1 MSRGS
6 ITGTIERV
14 AGLFLALFVCATVFA
29 QGERGA
35 LNGIITDQSSAVV
48 AGAEVVAT
56 NIETNVET
64 KTTTTDAGVYRLP
77 YLPSGKY
84 KITVKAQ
91 GFQTAVLNDVNL
103 FVAQTLTIDIKLTA
117 GQVTEQMTVAG
128 TAPLLE
134 TGTAE
139 IGRYVTKKEFDTWPV
154 AVGDGRRQ
162 IQTFIFTSL
171 PGSVGETFQGSING
185 GQYYSH
191 EILIEGM
198 PLGRFDLQGGS
209 NNEFSPSAETISEFK
224 VQSGTVGA
232 QYGGGQTSVANF
244 AIKSGGN
251 DFHGSAYNYIQ
262 NDALRAN
269 SFNNKASGIDPATGL
284 ERRPRP
290 PFKLLNYGGSVT
302 GPVWIPKIY
311 NGRNKTFFLGN
322 VEVTRVRNFTSTA
335 FSRLPTVDFKR
346 GDFSRLFDPN
356 FTGNS
361 CSGKQLTRNLDKP
374 NNLCDPLDPSN
385 PRITPNLDALGRPVI
400 FGQIYDPRTARLV
413 NGVVVRDPFPGN
425 IIPQSQWSAVSR
437 NILEKAGITD
447 PLFDRMLNNIPN
459 LSSGQPIFDERMYM
473 AKIDH
478 KFNDSHRISGLFNH
492 NYRNRINSP
501 GGRWGAPPERPTGV
515 YQQQYTPGRMV
526 RLAYDWTINKNLLN
540 HAALGYNRFGN
551 RNESVY
557 VDQDWPQKIG
567 LQNVPGTHF
576 PTLVFGGT
584 AAQGGGIGAPQSGGF
599 GRLGSANR
607 GGTFNGSTILMDDL
621 TYIRGAH
628 NYKAGF
634 ELRKYYLNVRN
645 KSGSGNFSFSPQ
657 QTELPGFAASTGH
670 SFASFL
676 LGAVQTSDRAVSP
689 NNFGYRVTQPSFYFM
704 DDWKAT
710 PRLTLNLGLRWEMNF
725 GYNEVAGR
733 ISMVDLTKPNP
744 GAGNRPGALV
754 FADELGEKGFHD
766 KYLKMISPRLGFA
779 YKVTEKVVV
788 RGGYGINANPF
799 ITSGFDTPGNLG
811 YNGSIAVNRTFNP
824 TQFPQDPVFYLHQR
838 YPDFTAALPNRSP
851 ALANNLG
858 IGYIAPDSNRV
869 GYAQNYSLGVQF
881 ELPASFVL
889 EVGYIGNKGT
899 RLEANG
905 LDNLNQLPVS
915 ALALGDDLNELL
927 SARPNLAPLPY
938 PGFNG
943 TVAQALRPFPQ
954 FGNITRVFANFGT
967 SHYDSMQVQVTRHL
981 TKGLSVLGAY
991 TWSKAIFTGSESAID
1006 AAGSQD
1012 VYNRHLE
1019 RTITSFNIPHF
1030 VKLTWIYDLPL
1041 GKGRK
1046 WLTGGVL
1053 SHVIGGWTLTGNHQ
1067 YRSGDSLSITG
1078 SGPTTTLFNGT
1089 IRPDWI
1095 QGVPVILN
1103 HDADVQ
1109 TNGVGALYLKPAAFQ
1124 LVQVTGNNL
1133 PLRLGTAPPRLP
1145 NVRGPAV
1152 FGEDFGLQKKFAI
1165 NETMGFELR
1174 ADFFNAFNRAGRGNP
1189 VTELTDPFFG
1199 RIVGSRFGPRNIQ
1212 VSARF
1217 NF

>member
-6 ITGTIERV
+6 INGAIRR
-14 AGLFLALFVCATVFA
+14 ASALFLALLVSATVFA

-35 LNGIITDQSSAVV
+35 LNGIVTDQNGAVV
-48 AGAEVVAT
+48 AGAEVTATNVET
-56 NIETNVET
+56 NIET
-64 KTTTTDAGVYRLP
+64 KATTTDAGVYRVP
-77 YLPSGKY
+77 YLPAGKY
-84 KITVKAQ
+84 KITVKAN
-91 GFQTAVLNDVNL
+91 GFQTAVLNDINL
-103 FVAQTLTIDIKLTA
+103 FVAQTLTVDVKLTA
-117 GQVTEQMTVAG
+117 GQVSEQVNIEA
-128 TAPLLE
+128 TAQLLE
-134 TGTAE
+134 TGTSE
-139 IGRYVTKKEFDTWPV
+139 IGRYVTKKEFDTWPI

-171 PGSVGETFQGSING
+171 PGTVGETFQGSING

-191 EILIEGM
+191 EILIEGI

-224 VQSGTVGA
+224 LQSGTVGA

-244 AIKSGGN
+244 ALKSGGN
-251 DFHGSAYNYIQ
+251 DFHGSAYTYVQ

-269 SFNNKASGIDPATGL
+269 TFNNKALGRNPATGL
-284 ERRPRP
+284 ERGPRP
-290 PFKLLNYGGSVT
+290 PFKLLNYGGSVS
-302 GPVWIPKIY
+302 GPVWIPKIH
-311 NGRNKTFFLGN
+311 NGRNKTFFLGS

-346 GDFSRLFDPN
+346 GDFSRLFSPA
-356 FTGNS
+356 FTGNAL
-361 CSGKQLTRNLDKP
+361 SGTQVGT
-374 NNLCDPLDPSN
+374 
-385 PRITPNLDALGRPVI
+385 DALGRPII
-400 FGQIYDPRTARLV
+400 FGQIYDPRTARSV

-425 IIPQSQWSAVSR
+425 IIPQSQWSSVSSA
-437 NILEKAGITD
+437 ILSKAGITD
-447 PLFDRMLNNIPN
+447 PLFDRMLDNIPN
-459 LSSGQPIFDERMYM
+459 LSSSSPVFDERMYT

-478 KFNDSHRISGLFNH
+478 KLNDAHRISGVYSH
-492 NYRNRINSP
+492 NYRNRNNSP
-501 GGRWGAPPERPTGV
+501 GGRWGLPPELPTGV
-515 YQQQYTPGRMV
+515 YQLQYTPGRMV
-526 RLAYDWTINKNLLN
+526 RLAYDWTISSNLLN
-540 HAALGYNRFGN
+540 HVALGYNRFGN

-557 VDQDWPQKIG
+557 VDQDWPQQIG

-584 AAQGGGIGAPQSGGF
+584 PAQGGGIGAG

-645 KSGSGNFSFSPQ
+645 KSGSGNFNFNPQ

-676 LGAVQTSDRAVSP
+676 LGAVQSTDRAVSP

-710 PRLTLNLGLRWEMNF
+710 SRLTLNLGLRWEMNF

-733 ISMVDLTKPNP
+733 MSVVDLTKPNP

-766 KYLKMISPRLGFA
+766 KYLKMISPRVGFA
-779 YKVTEKVVV
+779 YKVSEKMVV

-799 ITSGFDTPGNLG
+799 ITSGFSTPGNLG
-811 YNGSIAVNRTFNP
+811 YNGSIAVNRTTNP
-824 TQFPQDPVFYLHQR
+824 TPFPQDPVFYLHQR

-851 ALANNLG
+851 SLANNLG
-858 IGYIAPDSNRV
+858 IGYVAPDSNRV
-869 GYAQNYSLGVQF
+869 GYAQNYSLGVQY

-889 EVGYIGNKGT
+889 EVGYIGNKGS

-915 ALALGDDLNELL
+915 ALRFGDDLIQQL
-927 SARPNLAPLPY
+927 SARPNIGIPLPY

-954 FGNITRVFANFGT
+954 FGNIDQVFSNFGT
-967 SHYDSMQVQVTRHL
+967 SHYDSLQVQVTRHL

-991 TWSKAIFTGSESAID
+991 TWSKAIFTGSQSAID
-1006 AAGSQD
+1006 SAGSQD
-1012 VYNRHLE
+1012 VYNRRLE
-1019 RTITSFNIPHF
+1019 RTIAGFNIPHF
-1030 VKLTWIYDLPL
+1030 VKLTWIYDMPF

-1046 WLTGGVL
+1046 WLNGGVL
-1053 SHVIGGWTLTGNHQ
+1053 SHVIGGWTVTGIHQ
-1067 YRSGDSLSITG
+1067 YRAGDALSITG
-1078 SGPTTTLFNGT
+1078 AGPQTSLFNGT

-1103 HDADVQ
+1103 HNADVQ
-1109 TNGVGALYLKPAAFQ
+1109 TNSTGALYLNPAAFA
-1124 LVQVTGNNL
+1124 LVPRTGNNI
-1133 PLRLGTAPPRLP
+1133 PLRLGTAPPVLP
-1145 NVRGPAV
+1145 NIRGPRV

-1165 NETMGFELR
+1165 NETTGFELR
-1174 ADFFNAFNRAGRGNP
+1174 GDFFNAFNRAGRGNP
-1189 VTELTDPFFG
+1189 VTEITASNFG
-1199 RIVGSRFGPRNIQ
+1199 RITGARFGPRNIQ
-1212 VSARF
+1212 ISARF
-1217 NF
+1217 TF

>member
-1 MSRGS
+1 
-6 ITGTIERV
+6 V
-14 AGLFLALFVCATVFA
+14 LFLALFVCATVFA

-35 LNGIITDQSSAVV
+35 LNGIITDQNGAVIP
-48 AGAEVVAT
+48 GAEVVAT

-91 GFQTAVLNDVNL
+91 DFQIAVLNDVNL
-103 FVAQTLTIDIKLTA
+103 FVAQTLTVDIKLTA
-117 GQVTEQMTVAG
+117 GQVAVQMTVAG

-251 DFHGSAYNYIQ
+251 DFHGSAYSYIQ

-269 SFNNKASGIDPATGL
+269 SFNNKALGIDPATGL

-302 GPVWIPKIY
+302 GPVLVPKIY
-311 NGRNKTFFLGN
+311 NGRNKTFFLGS

-335 FSRLPTVDFKR
+335 FSRLPTRDFKQ
-346 GDFSRLFDPN
+346 GNFARLLDPA

-361 CSGKQLTRNLDKP
+361 QSGKQIGT
-374 NNLCDPLDPSN
+374 
-385 PRITPNLDALGRPVI
+385 DALGRPVI

-413 NGVVVRDPFPGN
+413 NGAVVRDPFPGN
-425 IIPQSQWSAVSR
+425 IIPQSQWDAVSR

-478 KFNDSHRISGLFNH
+478 KFNDSHRISGLYNQ

-501 GGRWGAPPERPTGV
+501 GGRWGAPPELPTGV

-526 RLAYDWTINKNLLN
+526 RLAYDWTISSNLLN
-540 HAALGYNRFGN
+540 HAAIGYNRFGN

-584 AAQGGGIGAPQSGGF
+584 TAQGGGIGSG

-645 KSGSGNFSFSPQ
+645 KSGSGNFNFSPQ

-676 LGAVQTSDRAVSP
+676 LGAVQTTTRPVSP
-689 NNFGYRVTQPSFYFM
+689 NNFGYRVTQPSFYIS

-710 PRLTLNLGLRWEMNF
+710 QRLTLNLGLRWEMNF

-733 ISMVDLTKPNP
+733 ISVVDLTKPNP
-744 GAGNRPGALV
+744 DAGNRPGALV
-754 FADELGEKGFHD
+754 FADTLGEKGFQD
-766 KYLKMISPRLGFA
+766 SYLGMVSPRVGFA
-779 YKVTEKVVV
+779 YKVSEKLVV

-811 YNGSIAVNRTFNP
+811 YNGTIAVNRTTNP
-824 TQFPQDPVFYLHQR
+824 TQFPQDPVYYLRQP
-838 YPDFTAALPNRSP
+838 YPSFTATLPNRSP
-851 ALANNLG
+851 ALANNLD

-869 GYAQNYSLGVQF
+869 GYAQNYSLGVQYQ
-881 ELPASFVL
+881 LPASFVL

-905 LDNLNQLPVS
+905 LDNLNQLPAS
-915 ALALGDDLNELL
+915 ALALGDDLIRPL
-927 SARPNLAPLPY
+927 SERPNLAPLPY
-938 PGFNG
+938 PGFTG
-943 TVAQALRPFPQ
+943 TIAQALRPFPQ
-954 FGNITRVFANFGT
+954 FGNITQVFANFGT
-967 SHYDSMQVQVTRHL
+967 SHYDSMQVQLTRHL

-1012 VYNRHLE
+1012 VYNRRLE
-1019 RTITSFNIPHF
+1019 RTITSFQIPHF

-1046 WLTGGVL
+1046 WLTGGVM
-1053 SHVIGGWTLTGNHQ
+1053 SHVIGGWTVTGIHQ
-1067 YRSGDSLSITG
+1067 YRSGDSLSISG
-1078 SGPTTTLFNGT
+1078 SGPSTALFNGA

-1109 TNGVGALYLKPAAFQ
+1109 TDGVGALYLNPAAFK
-1124 LVQVTGNNL
+1124 LVPVTGNNI
-1133 PLRLGTAPPRLP
+1133 PLRLGTAPVRMP
-1145 NVRGPAV
+1145 NLRGPAV
-1152 FGEDFGLQKKFAI
+1152 YGEDFGLQKKFAI
-1165 NETMGFELR
+1165 NEATGFELR

-1189 VTELTDPFFG
+1189 VTEITAPDFG
-1199 RIVGSRFGPRNIQ
+1199 RITGSRFGPRNIQ

-1217 NF
+1217 TF

>member
-6 ITGTIERV
+6 FNGSIRR
-14 AGLFLALFVCATVFA
+14 AAALLLALIVSTTVFA

-35 LNGIITDQSSAVV
+35 LNGIVTDQNGAVV
-48 AGAEVVAT
+48 AGAEVAATNVET
-56 NIETNVET
+56 NIETKAT
-64 KTTTTDAGVYRLP
+64 STDAGVYRLP
-77 YLPSGKY
+77 YLPAGKY
-84 KITVKAQ
+84 KITVKAN

-103 FVAQTLTIDIKLTA
+103 FVAQTLTVDIKLTA
-117 GQVTEQMTVAG
+117 GQISEVENIEG

-171 PGSVGETFQGSING
+171 PGSVGESFQGSING

-251 DFHGSAYNYIQ
+251 DFHGSAYTYIQ

-269 SFNNKASGIDPATGL
+269 SFNNKALGIDPATGL

-290 PFKLLNYGGSVT
+290 PFKLLNYGYSAT
-302 GPVWIPKIY
+302 GPVLVPKIY
-311 NGRNKTFFLGN
+311 NGRNKTFFLSSL
-322 VEVTRVRNFTSTA
+322 EVTRVRNFTSTA

-346 GDFSRLFDPN
+346 GDFSRLLNPA
-356 FTGNS
+356 FTGLAQ
-361 CSGKQLTRNLDKP
+361 SGTQVGT
-374 NNLCDPLDPSN
+374 
-385 PRITPNLDALGRPVI
+385 DALGRPVI
-400 FGQIYDPRTARLV
+400 FGQIYDPRTTRLV
-413 NGVVVRDPFPGN
+413 NGAVVRDPFPGN
-425 IIPQSQWSAVSR
+425 MIPQSAWSPVSS
-437 NILEKAGITD
+437 NILSKAGITD

-459 LSSGQPIFDERMYM
+459 LNSGQPIFDERMYL

-478 KFNDSHRISGLFNH
+478 KLNDKHRISGLYNH

-501 GGRWGAPPERPTGV
+501 GGRWGAPPELPTGV

-526 RLAYDWTINKNLLN
+526 RLAYDWTISSNLLN
-540 HAALGYNRFGN
+540 HVALGYNRFGN
-551 RNESVY
+551 RNESVF
-557 VDQDWPQKIG
+557 VDQDWPQQIG

-576 PTLVFGGT
+576 PTLIFTGT
-584 AAQGGGIGAPQSGGF
+584 AAQGGGIGSAN
-599 GRLGSANR
+599 RLGSANR

-621 TYIRGAH
+621 TYVRGAH
-628 NYKAGF
+628 NYKAGV

-645 KSGSGNFSFSPQ
+645 KSSSGNFNFSPQ
-657 QTELPGFAASTGH
+657 QTELPGFSAQAQTGH

-676 LGAVQTSDRAVSP
+676 LGAAQSTDRAVSP

-710 PRLTLNLGLRWEMNF
+710 QRLTLNLGLRWEMNF

-733 ISMVDLTKPNP
+733 ISVVDLTKPNP

-754 FADELGEKGFHD
+754 FADELGEKGFHN

-779 YKVTEKVVV
+779 YKVSEKMVV
-788 RGGYGINANPF
+788 RGGYGVNANPF

-811 YNGSIAVNRTFNP
+811 YNGSIVVNRTTNP

-838 YPDFTAALPNRSP
+838 YPDFTATLPNRSP

-869 GYAQNYSLGVQF
+869 GYAQNYSLGVQY

-905 LDNLNQLPVS
+905 LDNLNQLPES
-915 ALALGDDLNELL
+915 ALRFGDDLIQQL
-927 SARPNLAPLPY
+927 SDRPNLGIPLPY

-954 FGNITRVFANFGT
+954 FGNINQVFANFGT
-967 SHYDSMQVQVTRHL
+967 SHYDSLQAQITRHL

-991 TWSKAIFTGSESAID
+991 TWSKALFTGSESAID

-1012 VYNRHLE
+1012 VYNRRLE
-1019 RTITSFNIPHF
+1019 RTITSFHIPHF
-1030 VKLTWIYDLPL
+1030 VKMTWIYDLPV

-1053 SHVIGGWTLTGNHQ
+1053 SHVIGGWTLTGIHQ
-1067 YRSGDSLSITG
+1067 YRSGDSLAITG
-1078 SGPTTTLFNGT
+1078 SGPATSLFNGT

-1103 HDADVQ
+1103 HNADVQ
-1109 TNGVGALYLKPAAFQ
+1109 TNGVGALYLNPAAFA
-1124 LVQVTGNNL
+1124 LVPRTGNSI
-1133 PLRLGTAPPRLP
+1133 PRRLGTAPPRLP

-1152 FGEDFGLQKKFAI
+1152 FSEDFGLQKKFAFS
-1165 NETMGFELR
+1165 EDKSFELR
-1174 ADFFNAFNRAGRGNP
+1174 ADYFNAFNRSGRGNP
-1189 VTELTDPFFG
+1189 VTEITDPLFG

-1217 NF
+1217 TF

>member
-6 ITGTIERV
+6 ISGTIERV

-35 LNGIITDQSSAVV
+35 LNGIITDQSGAVV
-48 AGAEVVAT
+48 AGAEVTAT
-56 NIETNVET
+56 NVETNVET

-103 FVAQTLTIDIKLTA
+103 FVAQTLTVDIKLTA
-117 GQVTEQMTVAG
+117 GQVAEQMTVAG

-269 SFNNKASGIDPATGL
+269 SFNNKALGIDPATGL

-290 PFKLLNYGGSVT
+290 PFKLLNYGGSVS

-311 NGRNKTFFLGN
+311 NGRNKTFFLSN

-335 FSRLPTVDFKR
+335 FSRLPTADFKR

-361 CSGKQLTRNLDKP
+361 QSGKQVGT
-374 NNLCDPLDPSN
+374 
-385 PRITPNLDALGRPVI
+385 DALGRPVI

-413 NGVVVRDPFPGN
+413 NDVVVRDPFPGN
-425 IIPQSQWSAVSR
+425 IIPQSQWSVVSR

-478 KFNDSHRISGLFNH
+478 KFNDSHRISGLYNQ

-501 GGRWGAPPERPTGV
+501 AGRWGAPPELPTGV

-526 RLAYDWTINKNLLN
+526 RLAYDWTISKNLLN
-540 HAALGYNRFGN
+540 HVAIGYNRFGN
-551 RNESVY
+551 QNESVY

-576 PTLVFGGT
+576 PALFFGGAT
-584 AAQGGGIGAPQSGGF
+584 YQGGNIGAPNASGTGV

-645 KSGSGNFSFSPQ
+645 KSGSGNFTFNPQ

-676 LGAVQTSDRAVSP
+676 LGAVQTTNRAVSP
-689 NNFGYRVTQPSFYFM
+689 NNFGYRVTQPSFYIM
-704 DDWKAT
+704 DDWKTT

-733 ISMVDLTKPNP
+733 ISVVNLTKPNP
-744 GAGNRPGALV
+744 DAGNRPGALV
-754 FADELGEKGFHD
+754 FADELGKKGFQN
-766 KYLKMISPRLGFA
+766 KYLKMVSPRLGFA
-779 YKVTEKVVV
+779 YKLTEKMVV

-811 YNGSIAVNRTFNP
+811 YNGSITINR
-824 TQFPQDPVFYLHQR
+824 
-838 YPDFTAALPNRSP
+838 
-851 ALANNLG
+851 
-858 IGYIAPDSNRV
+858 
-869 GYAQNYSLGVQF
+869 
-881 ELPASFVL
+881 
-889 EVGYIGNKGT
+889 
-899 RLEANG
+899 
-905 LDNLNQLPVS
+905 
-915 ALALGDDLNELL
+915 
-927 SARPNLAPLPY
+927 
-938 PGFNG
+938 
-943 TVAQALRPFPQ
+943 
-954 FGNITRVFANFGT
+954 
-967 SHYDSMQVQVTRHL
+967 
-981 TKGLSVLGAY
+981 
-991 TWSKAIFTGSESAID
+991 
-1006 AAGSQD
+1006 
-1012 VYNRHLE
+1012 
-1019 RTITSFNIPHF
+1019 
-1030 VKLTWIYDLPL
+1030 
-1041 GKGRK
+1041 
-1046 WLTGGVL
+1046 
-1053 SHVIGGWTLTGNHQ
+1053 
-1067 YRSGDSLSITG
+1067 
-1078 SGPTTTLFNGT
+1078 
-1089 IRPDWI
+1089 
-1095 QGVPVILN
+1095 
-1103 HDADVQ
+1103 
-1109 TNGVGALYLKPAAFQ
+1109 
-1124 LVQVTGNNL
+1124 
-1133 PLRLGTAPPRLP
+1133 
-1145 NVRGPAV
+1145 
-1152 FGEDFGLQKKFAI
+1152 
-1165 NETMGFELR
+1165 
-1174 ADFFNAFNRAGRGNP
+1174 
-1189 VTELTDPFFG
+1189 
-1199 RIVGSRFGPRNIQ
+1199 
-1212 VSARF
+1212 
-1217 NF
+1217 

>member
-1 MSRGS
+1 
-6 ITGTIERV
+6 
-14 AGLFLALFVCATVFA
+14 
-29 QGERGA
+29 
-35 LNGIITDQSSAVV
+35 
-48 AGAEVVAT
+48 
-56 NIETNVET
+56 
-64 KTTTTDAGVYRLP
+64 
-77 YLPSGKY
+77 
-84 KITVKAQ
+84 
-91 GFQTAVLNDVNL
+91 
-103 FVAQTLTIDIKLTA
+103 
-117 GQVTEQMTVAG
+117 
-128 TAPLLE
+128 
-134 TGTAE
+134 
-139 IGRYVTKKEFDTWPV
+139 
-154 AVGDGRRQ
+154 
-162 IQTFIFTSL
+162 
-171 PGSVGETFQGSING
+171 
-185 GQYYSH
+185 
-191 EILIEGM
+191 
-198 PLGRFDLQGGS
+198 
-209 NNEFSPSAETISEFK
+209 
-224 VQSGTVGA
+224 
-232 QYGGGQTSVANF
+232 
-244 AIKSGGN
+244 
-251 DFHGSAYNYIQ
+251 
-262 NDALRAN
+262 
-269 SFNNKASGIDPATGL
+269 
-284 ERRPRP
+284 
-290 PFKLLNYGGSVT
+290 
-302 GPVWIPKIY
+302 
-311 NGRNKTFFLGN
+311 
-322 VEVTRVRNFTSTA
+322 VTRVRNFTSTA

-346 GDFSRLFDPN
+346 GNFSRLFDPN

-361 CSGKQLTRNLDKP
+361 QSGKQVGT
-374 NNLCDPLDPSN
+374 
-385 PRITPNLDALGRPVI
+385 DALGRPVI

-447 PLFDRMLNNIPN
+447 PLFDRLLNNIPN

-478 KFNDSHRISGLFNH
+478 KFNDSHRISGLYNH

-501 GGRWGAPPERPTGV
+501 AGRWGAPPELPTGV

-526 RLAYDWTINKNLLN
+526 RLAYDWTISKNLLN
-540 HAALGYNRFGN
+540 HVALGYNRFGN
-551 RNESVY
+551 RNESVF
-557 VDQDWPQKIG
+557 VDQDWPQQIG

-584 AAQGGGIGAPQSGGF
+584 PAQGGGIGAG

-645 KSGSGNFSFSPQ
+645 KSSSGNFNFNPQ
-657 QTELPGFAASTGH
+657 QTEMPGFAASTGH

-676 LGAVQTSDRAVSP
+676 LGAVQSTDRAVSP

-733 ISMVDLTKPNP
+733 ISVVDLTKPNP
-744 GAGNRPGALV
+744 GAGNRLGALV
-754 FADELGEKGFHD
+754 FADELGENGFHD
-766 KYLKMISPRLGFA
+766 KYLKMVSPRLGFA
-779 YKVTEKVVV
+779 YKVTEKMVV

-811 YNGSIAVNRTFNP
+811 YNGSIAVNRTTNP
-824 TQFPQDPVFYLHQR
+824 TQFPQDPVFFLHQP
-838 YPDFTAALPNRSP
+838 YPGFTATLPNRSP

-915 ALALGDDLNELL
+915 ALALGDNLNELL

-938 PGFNG
+938 PGFTG

-954 FGNITRVFANFGT
+954 FGNITQVFANFGT
-967 SHYDSMQVQVTRHL
+967 SRYDSMQVQVTRHL
-981 TKGLSVLGAY
+981 TKGLSALGAY

-1012 VYNRHLE
+1012 VYNRRLE

-1030 VKLTWIYDLPL
+1030 VKLTWIYELPL

-1053 SHVIGGWTLTGNHQ
+1053 SHVIGGWTLTGNHR

-1078 SGPTTTLFNGT
+1078 SGPATTLFNGA

-1109 TNGVGALYLKPAAFQ
+1109 TNGVGSLYLNPAAFA
-1124 LVQVTGNNL
+1124 LVPRTGNNI
-1133 PLRLGTAPPRLP
+1133 PSRLGTAPPRLP

-1165 NETMGFELR
+1165 NENSGFELR
-1174 ADFFNAFNRAGRGNP
+1174 ADFFNAFNRSGRANP
-1189 VTELTDPFFG
+1189 VTELTDPLFG
-1199 RIVGSRFGPRNIQ
+1199 RIVGSRFDPRNIQ

>member
-1 MSRGS
+1 
-6 ITGTIERV
+6 V
-14 AGLFLALFVCATVFA
+14 LFLALFVCATVFA

-35 LNGIITDQSSAVV
+35 LNGIITDQNGAVIP
-48 AGAEVVAT
+48 GAEVVAT

-91 GFQTAVLNDVNL
+91 DFQIAVLNDVNL
-103 FVAQTLTIDIKLTA
+103 FVAQTLTVDIKLTA
-117 GQVTEQMTVAG
+117 GQVAVQMTVAG

-251 DFHGSAYNYIQ
+251 DFHGSAYSYIQ

-269 SFNNKASGIDPATGL
+269 SFNNKALGIDPATGL

-302 GPVWIPKIY
+302 GPVLVPKIY
-311 NGRNKTFFLGN
+311 NGRNKTFFLGS

-335 FSRLPTVDFKR
+335 FSRLPTRDFKQ
-346 GDFSRLFDPN
+346 GNFARLLDPA

-361 CSGKQLTRNLDKP
+361 QSGKQIGT
-374 NNLCDPLDPSN
+374 
-385 PRITPNLDALGRPVI
+385 DALGRPVI

-413 NGVVVRDPFPGN
+413 NGAVVRDPFPGN
-425 IIPQSQWSAVSR
+425 IIPQSQWDAVSR

-478 KFNDSHRISGLFNH
+478 KFNDSHRISGLYNH

-501 GGRWGAPPERPTGV
+501 GGRWGAPPELPTGV

-526 RLAYDWTINKNLLN
+526 RLAYDWTISSNLLN
-540 HAALGYNRFGN
+540 HAAIGYNRFGN

-584 AAQGGGIGAPQSGGF
+584 TAQGGGIGSG

-645 KSGSGNFSFSPQ
+645 KSGSGNFNFSPQ

-676 LGAVQTSDRAVSP
+676 LGAVQTTTRPVSP
-689 NNFGYRVTQPSFYFM
+689 NNFGYRVTQPSFYIS

-710 PRLTLNLGLRWEMNF
+710 QRLTLNLGLRWEMNF

-733 ISMVDLTKPNP
+733 ISVVDLTKPNP
-744 GAGNRPGALV
+744 DAGNRPGALV
-754 FADELGEKGFHD
+754 FADTLGEKGFQD
-766 KYLKMISPRLGFA
+766 SYLGMVSPRVGFA
-779 YKVTEKVVV
+779 YKVSEKLVV

-811 YNGSIAVNRTFNP
+811 YNGTIAVNRTTNP
-824 TQFPQDPVFYLHQR
+824 TQFPQDPVYYLRQP
-838 YPDFTAALPNRSP
+838 YPSFTATLPNRSP
-851 ALANNLG
+851 ALANNLD

-869 GYAQNYSLGVQF
+869 GYAQNYSLGVQYQ
-881 ELPASFVL
+881 LPASFVL

-905 LDNLNQLPVS
+905 LDNLNQLPAS
-915 ALALGDDLNELL
+915 ALALGDDLIRPL
-927 SARPNLAPLPY
+927 SERPNLAPLPY
-938 PGFNG
+938 PGFTG
-943 TVAQALRPFPQ
+943 TIAQALRPFPQ
-954 FGNITRVFANFGT
+954 FGNITQVFANFGT
-967 SHYDSMQVQVTRHL
+967 SHYDSMQVQLTRHL

-1012 VYNRHLE
+1012 VYNRRLE
-1019 RTITSFNIPHF
+1019 RTITSFQIPHF

-1046 WLTGGVL
+1046 WLTGGVM
-1053 SHVIGGWTLTGNHQ
+1053 SHVIGGWTVTGIHQ
-1067 YRSGDSLSITG
+1067 YRSGDSLSISG
-1078 SGPTTTLFNGT
+1078 SGPSTALFNGA

-1109 TNGVGALYLKPAAFQ
+1109 TDGVGALYLNPAAFK
-1124 LVQVTGNNL
+1124 LVPVTGNNI
-1133 PLRLGTAPPRLP
+1133 PLRLGTAPVRMP
-1145 NVRGPAV
+1145 NLRGPAV
-1152 FGEDFGLQKKFAI
+1152 YGEDFGLQKKFAI
-1165 NETMGFELR
+1165 NEATGFELR

-1189 VTELTDPFFG
+1189 VTEITAPDFG
-1199 RIVGSRFGPRNIQ
+1199 RITGSRFGPRNIQ

-1217 NF
+1217 TF